1 MQKNLRDDAINA
13 VLVLTDGEDSG
24 SKISLDNLSQELK
37 KSGFESGSRIA
48 FFTVGY
54 GNKGQFNENALK
66 QIAEL
71 NGGYYRQGDP
81 QTISQLMAD
90 LQVEF

>member
-1 MQKNLRDDAINA
+1 M
-13 VLVLTDGEDSG
+13 
-24 SKISLDNLSQELK
+24 KISN
-37 KSGFESGSRIA
+37 FESGDNIA

-54 GNKGQFNENALK
+54 GQEGEFNPQTLQK
-66 QIAEL
+66 IAEL

-81 QTISQLMAD
+81 QTISDLMAD